1 MAVLNI
7 LEFPDKRLR
16 TVAKEVETVDTRI
29 QTLVKDMFDTM
40 YEAQGIGLA
49 ASQVD
54 VHERVIVMDLSE
66 DASEPRVFIN
76 PQITPLT
83 DELFGYQEGC
93 LSVPGFYEEVT
104 RPARVKIEALN
115 EQGEAF
121 EMEAE
126 GLLAVCIQHECDH
139 LAGKLFVDYLSNL
152 KRDRIQ
158 RKLEKI
164 HRAQKRA

>member
-16 TVAKEVETVDTRI
+16 TVAKEVETVDERI

>member
-1 MAVLNI
+1 
-7 LEFPDKRLR
+7 
-16 TVAKEVETVDTRI
+16 
-29 QTLVKDMFDTM
+29 M

-126 GLLAVCIQHECDH
+126 DYWPSVFNMSATIWLANSSSIIC
-139 LAGKLFVDYLSNL
+139 
-152 KRDRIQ
+152 RI
-158 RKLEKI
+158 
-164 HRAQKRA
+164 

>member
-83 DELFGYQEGC
+83 DDLFGYQEGC

>member
-7 LEFPDKRLR
+7 LEFPDKRVR
-16 TVAKEVETVDTRI
+16 TVAKEVETVDERI

-139 LAGKLFVDYLSNL
+139 LAGKLFVDYLTPL
-152 KRDRIQ
+152 KRQRI
-158 RKLEKI
+158 RGKLVKE
-164 HRAQKRA
+164 QKRRA

>member
-16 TVAKEVETVDTRI
+16 TVAKEVETVDKRI

-104 RPARVKIEALN
+104 RPARVKIEALS